1 MGSMCC
7 GCNKQIHMDY
17 RSPVEKKDGMATLR
31 VREGERAGEPGPLP
45 RSAFIAFL
53 GTLHQGWFSFTMH
66 RFSVGV
72 CLLQITKERMLL
84 ITPKKRMLQMQGE
97 KCLNW
102 LHSILG
108 RFSTDFRKLL

>member
-1 MGSMCC
+1 
-7 GCNKQIHMDY
+7 
-17 RSPVEKKDGMATLR
+17 
-31 VREGERAGEPGPLP
+31 
-45 RSAFIAFL
+45 
-53 GTLHQGWFSFTMH
+53 MH

-102 LHSILG
+102 LHSILE
-108 RFSTDFRKLL
+108 RFSTDFRKLKLLSKHLLPQSRVRVLAKASLIAV